1 MGLSGSRGGAKLKL
15 AVRIVLIVL
24 LALAAIGNGGLLAGV
39 LITREPAPKPLTAER
54 VAAASRP
61 AIVFIQSDYT
71 ITTSIPKPIITN
83 ATDDAIYRRLEALY
97 YAGKIQNTRSDIS
110 RAYNQIVLSNPWA
123 YFSAGPTYSDRWD
136 QWATGSGFFVTEDGY
151 LVTAAHVVSATKTE
165 VRDQIVD
172 YTKDPAFIA
181 DERTSI
187 KSAWADYGPSDAE
200 VNNLVS
206 FDQRW
211 IEQYMSVDKIDS
223 KYYIGSGA
231 SVQAGDNMVT
241 AGARASVVSIDP
253 TDGGHDVA
261 ILKANVTGVPAL
273 PLASGDPQLGDTAYA
288 IGYPRTAYL
297 QETVPTNQTVPIVVT
312 TGKIQHMNSRTSASG
327 GWKVYGTDAQ
337 FTHGDSGGPILDAR
351 GRVMGVIS
359 FIIPDAQGNQL
370 PGQGYFVP
378 TTYIS
383 EDLTKAG
390 VNIAQGPRSLTN
402 TYYHALAEGDIQRYR
417 VELNLLEDVQARSSF
432 DAYVKDDILHVQSKV
447 LEGDD
452 RTPPD
457 LTVYV
462 IPAAGAAGGVILLAL
477 LWWLALAVFGARRPR
492 RVAEAAAPVASRPEV
507 ATQPQPEGPP
517 AIGSGPAAHLPT
529 EN

>member
-1 MGLSGSRGGAKLKL
+1 MKL

-24 LALAAIGNGGLLAGV
+24 LALAAIGDGALLAGI

-54 VAAASRP
+54 VAAASSP

-83 ATDDAIYRRLEALY
+83 ATDDAIYKQLQALY

-110 RAYNQIVLSNPWA
+110 RAYNRIVLSNPWA
-123 YFSAGPTYSDRWD
+123 YFSAGPTYSATWD

-151 LVTAAHVVSATKTE
+151 LVTAAHVVSATKAE
-165 VRDQIVD
+165 VRDQILA

-181 DERTSI
+181 DERTNI
-187 KSAWADYGPSDAE
+187 KIDWADYGPSDAE
-200 VNNLVS
+200 INNLIS

-211 IEQYMSVDKIDS
+211 IQQYVSVDKIDS

-231 SVQAGDNMVT
+231 SVQAGDSMVT
-241 AGARASVVSIDP
+241 TGARASVVSIDP

-261 ILKANVTGVPAL
+261 ILKADVTGVPAL
-273 PLASGDPQLGDTAYA
+273 PLASSDPQLGDATYA

-312 TGKIQHMNSRTSASG
+312 TGKIQHMNSRTGANG

-337 FTHGDSGGPILDAR
+337 FTHGDSGGPILDAN

-359 FIIPDAQGNQL
+359 FVVPDAQGNQL

-378 TTYIS
+378 STYIS
-383 EDLTKAG
+383 EDLINAG
-390 VNIAQGPRSLTN
+390 VNIALGPKSLTS

-417 VELNLLEDVQARSSF
+417 VELKLLEDVQARSSF

-462 IPAAGAAGGVILLAL
+462 IPAAGAAAGVILIAL
-477 LWWLALAVFGARRPR
+477 LSWLAFAVFGARRPR
-492 RVAEAAAPVASRPEV
+492 PVAEAARPVESPPDVALQPEV
-507 ATQPQPEGPP
+507 EGPP
-517 AIGSGPAAHLPT
+517 AIGSGPAEATPAD
-529 EN
+529 